1 MSIYNFNNIY
11 RKMNSD
17 NNSNTIFI
25 KSVDKVKSTDN
36 HLNYED
42 IKSNIST
49 EQSIHISKTN
59 KFGAFWKI

>member
-1 MSIYNFNNIY
+1 
-11 RKMNSD
+11 MNSD

-59 KFGAFWKI
+59 KFGAF